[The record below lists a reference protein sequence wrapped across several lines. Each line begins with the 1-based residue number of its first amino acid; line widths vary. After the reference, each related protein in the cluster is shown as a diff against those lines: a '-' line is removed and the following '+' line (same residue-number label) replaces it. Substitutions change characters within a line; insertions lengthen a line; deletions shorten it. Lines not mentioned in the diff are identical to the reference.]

1 MRFRQIVAPMC
12 TVLFVGAL
20 AWRASSVSPGSGDPI
35 GGLTPAQ
42 QALFSDGKADF
53 ESVETV
59 TPDGLG
65 PVFNGT
71 SCAGCHSTPATGG
84 ASTTVETRFGR
95 ILNGKFDP
103 MSEFGGSLIQTTGTG
118 PQGSCDFVGETVP
131 PEATIVAHRLTTPLF
146 GLGLV
151 DAVPDDEIKA
161 IALIQKIFSPSTA
174 GKVAMV
180 TDLASS
186 HLKVGKF
193 GWKCQNPNLHQFAGD
208 AYVNEMGITN
218 PQFPQENCPQ
228 GDCNLLVCNPVP
240 TLNDDGSG
248 VTKFTNF
255 MTFLAPLPR
264 GPVNDD
270 VRHGEALFFTTGC
283 FACHTPALQTGNS
296 SVAALR
302 NVTFFPFSDFLL
314 HDMGSLGDGIEQGPA
329 KGTDMRTAPLWGV
342 RARATL
348 LHDGRATTLEQAI
361 LAHAG
366 QGQASRNAFA
376 SLGSHSKAQLI
387 AFLNSL

>member
-1 MRFRQIVAPMC
+1 MRLRQVVPAMC
-12 TVLFVGAL
+12 AFLFVAAL
-20 AWRASSVSPGSGDPI
+20 AFRASSVSPDFGDPI
-35 GGLTPAQ
+35 AGLTPAQ
-42 QALFSDGKADF
+42 QAAFAAGKEDF

-65 PVFNGT
+65 PVFNGK
-71 SCAGCHSTPATGG
+71 SCAECHLTPAIGG

-103 MSEFGGSLIQTTGTG
+103 MTEFGGSLIQTTGIG

-131 PEATIVAHRLTTPLF
+131 HQATIVAHRLTTPLF

-151 DAVPDDEIKA
+151 DAVPDDEFKT

-193 GWKCQNPNLHQFAGD
+193 GWKCQNPNLQQFAGD
-208 AYVNEMGITN
+208 AYLNEMGITN
-218 PQFPQENCPQ
+218 PVFPEESCPQ

-240 TLNDDGSG
+240 ALNDDGSG
-248 VTKFTNF
+248 VTLFTNF
-255 MTFLAPLPR
+255 MTFLAPPPR
-264 GPVNDD
+264 GPVNQD

-283 FACHTPALQTGNS
+283 FACHTPALRTGS
-296 SVAALR
+296 SPVAALR
-302 NVTFFPFSDFLL
+302 HVTFFPFSDFLL

-329 KGTDMRTAPLWGV
+329 KGTEMRTAPLWGV
-342 RARATL
+342 RTRATL

-361 LAHAG
+361 LAHDG
-366 QGQASRNAFA
+366 QGRKSRNAFD
-376 SLGSHSKAQLI
+376 SLGTHSKAQLI
-387 AFLNSL
+387 AFLKSL